1 MEHMVS
7 CPSSSHSLEF
17 LHVSDLSSPSL
28 KSLFLDSFLPEGLSV
43 FLLPF
48 IIAWKTFFINNSC
61 EFDEYKTKQ
70 RTFPPKNVLLTPKT
84 VMVR

>member
-7 CPSSSHSLEF
+7 CPSSSHSPEF

-61 EFDEYKTKQ
+61 EFDEYKTK
-70 RTFPPKNVLLTPKT
+70 TKNISSKKCVVDSKNGHG
-84 VMVR
+84 